1 MVAVSQRVGAAW
13 LSKGRAGAGVDGVGA
28 RADDAVVS
36 ELEVASVAVGDLD
49 HP

>member
-13 LSKGRAGAGVDGVGA
+13 LSRVRAGVGVDGVGV
-28 RADDAVVS
+28 RADDAVVC
-36 ELEVASVAVGDLD
+36 ELEVASVAVEDLD